1 MSKRNRN
8 REQQKPQ
15 TTHTQGELMS
25 EQSNQNVTG
34 STVSETKTD
43 TLSEASRTKP
53 ESTTKVAEPNKVEGE
68 KGGIVKLITTIPS
81 FVWNKAI
88 MPAFSFIKGLV
99 LRAWDGIVNTYNQ
112 EIAAFKEL
120 GASQYFLGRGAKLGL
135 MLIKAMIVV
144 AVVYYL
150 NSILFTYSGISL
162 FSPLTLGIILVA
174 SILMVVGNSYLAQ
187 KETGE
192 FSAMTTGQHI
202 VEAFAAA

>member
-8 REQQKPQ
+8 REQKPQ

-53 ESTTKVAEPNKVEGE
+53 ESTTKVEEPSKVEAE

-88 MPAFSFIKGLV
+88 APAFRFVKGLA

-112 EIAAFKEL
+112 EISAFKEL

-174 SILMVVGNSYLAQ
+174 SLLMVVGNSYLAQ

-192 FSAMTTGQHI
+192 VSARTTGQHI